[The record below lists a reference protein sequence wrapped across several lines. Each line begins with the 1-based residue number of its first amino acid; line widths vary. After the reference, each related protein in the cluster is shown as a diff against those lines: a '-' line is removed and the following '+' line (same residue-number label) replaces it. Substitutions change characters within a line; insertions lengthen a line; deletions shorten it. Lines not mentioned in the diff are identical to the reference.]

1 MGGVEIRAD
10 ARALPPP
17 RTSHHLSSRPPG
29 QGMPQQPQHPG
40 MQMGAPFQPAAAA
53 AAAAAGGGVAM
64 MRTGSYASS
73 FAPTPQTESVLYYVS
88 CSGEPVSSARAA
100 RQMQPGQVQPG
111 QGQMPN
117 FPSCGPGGEEE
128 GEGEAGPV
136 APLSDPGSGGSAA
149 ADVGPSGPPSVYSM
163 SETGLTPLLT
173 PGLVDDLQPYFPRSS
188 GNTSS
193 STGTPR
199 GGGVA
204 ACWGAGDRASSSTS
218 TVGSQGGMADRGGGG
233 GGGGGAAAAEGMSL
247 TASSGRGRR
256 RQGRRRLLA
265 WRQAERLERL
275 VRERLRRPARPKEK
289 APRHAR
295 RPQSEQVICWYPN
308 ETHDET

>member
-1 MGGVEIRAD
+1 MGGVEDPSGRSG
-10 ARALPPP
+10 PPAA
-17 RTSHHLSSRPPG
+17 SHLASPFIAPPPG

-53 AAAAAGGGVAM
+53 AAAAAGGGSVAM

-73 FAPTPQTESVLYYVS
+73 FAPTPQTESVLTMS
-88 CSGEPVSSARAA
+88 PAA
-100 RQMQPGQVQPG
+100 ASPYRQPGQPGQMQPGQVQPG

-233 GGGGGAAAAEGMSL
+233 GGGAAAAGGNEFDRFQRKRQAPPGPLSSIGL
-247 TASSGRGRR
+247 ASSGAAGASGAGAASPSGSPEGEGAAT
-256 RQGRRRLLA
+256 RQ
-265 WRQAERLERL
+265 
-275 VRERLRRPARPKEK
+275 KT
-289 APRHAR
+289 
-295 RPQSEQVICWYPN
+295 SE
-308 ETHDET
+308 